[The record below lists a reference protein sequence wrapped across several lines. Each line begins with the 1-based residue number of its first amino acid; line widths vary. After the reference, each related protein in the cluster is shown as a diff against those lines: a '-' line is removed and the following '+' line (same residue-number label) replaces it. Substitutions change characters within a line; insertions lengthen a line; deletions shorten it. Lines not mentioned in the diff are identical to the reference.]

1 MQVTILDEREDQ
13 DSEGRAGG
21 RDKNMSNSAAKSQ
34 IQKYRPTLPEAD
46 EKDVLDRID
55 LSTLS
60 TISSD
65 ESALNHREDFQDPIT
80 GFYAPAGYQ
89 LEFFYN
95 EKIGRLLPRFVVE
108 SARKTPKY
116 INMVGQRVEPTRIIS
131 LLTQNPGTVISTTEG
146 QYGTDGPR
154 RPASQIYWWRQPD
167 EGYYTKEVNKNLVS
181 FLAETE
187 PNYYIVEGNSK
198 HRLKFKCPRQPKGI
212 PHWYDWPD
220 DNGELMVDD
229 NENVELPKEMD
240 DISIYIDPD
249 NDRARWACPRCTA
262 EASRKQMSI
271 EECKILGHRH
281 QIRDT
286 VTIFHDISRTLRIE
300 LASDRFIPGKEYKY
314 KDRLNEAPKLL
325 KYIARNQG
333 MSLNELDK
341 AMEWP
346 HGTAE
351 RIITT
356 QLGDKVDLRKGRKG
370 YKGYKAYIYH

>member
-1 MQVTILDEREDQ
+1 MQVAILDERADQ

-21 RDKNMSNSAAKSQ
+21 GGKNMSNSAAKHQ

-46 EKDVLDRID
+46 EKDVFDRID
-55 LSTLS
+55 LSNLS
-60 TISSD
+60 TFSSD
-65 ESALNHREDFQDPIT
+65 ESAINRRIEPQRPLT
-80 GFYAPAGYQ
+80 GTYAPPGYQ

-95 EKIGRLLPRFVVE
+95 EKIDMLLPRFVVSSRHE
-108 SARKTPKY
+108 SPDYKNLA
-116 INMVGQRVEPTRIIS
+116 GQQVVPTRIIS
-131 LLTQNPGTVISTTEG
+131 LLTQNPGTVIGSAEG
-146 QYGTDGPR
+146 QYGAEGPR

-167 EGYYTKEVNKNLVS
+167 EGYYTKAVNKNLAS

-187 PNYYIVEGNSK
+187 PNYYVVEGNSK
-198 HRLKFKCPRQPKGI
+198 HRLKFKCPHQPKGI
-212 PHWYDWPD
+212 PHWYDWLD
-220 DNGELMVDD
+220 DNDELIVDD

-240 DISIYIDPD
+240 NISIYIDPD

-281 QIRDT
+281 QIGDT
-286 VTIFHDISRTLRIE
+286 ITIFHDIPRTLRIE
-300 LASDRFIPGKEYKY
+300 LASDRIIPGKEYKY

-325 KYIARNQG
+325 KYIAHNQG
-333 MSLNELDK
+333 KGLNELDN

-351 RIITT
+351 RVITT